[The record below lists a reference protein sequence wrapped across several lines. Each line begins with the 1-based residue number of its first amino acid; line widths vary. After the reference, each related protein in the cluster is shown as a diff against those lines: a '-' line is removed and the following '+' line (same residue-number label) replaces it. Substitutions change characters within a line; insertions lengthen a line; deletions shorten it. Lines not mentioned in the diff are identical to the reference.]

1 MTNTLYVPQE
11 VSKGSAH
18 ITSKID
24 EKFDKTNFMI
34 KNMQDNLA
42 YKYYLLSNNLEDH
55 SLSILEDFKFRYSEY
70 RRKWKSQPHSA
81 FEILNK
87 DEDYEKLLSQIN
99 PLCID
104 IETASICDLA
114 CPHCYREYLMT
125 PDKIMDENL
134 YKKIID
140 EIADLGIPSIKL
152 NWRGE
157 PLLNPKIY
165 DYIKYAKEKGVLEV
179 SINTNATQLNEEN
192 SNKLLISGIDHVIFS
207 FDGGT
212 KSTYEKMRPGRFK
225 SNKFENT
232 YNNIKK
238 FCSKKKERGLSFPI
252 TKIQMVLTENSR
264 NEVDEFY
271 KLFKNLVDD
280 VTVTHYQERGGK
292 VDDLKKEQKDKLK
305 NYINVNSLDENIP
318 YMVTPEGTIF
328 VSRSRKPCEQL
339 FQRLM
344 ITYSGKVGMCCHD
357 WGAKHPVGYVDK
369 KGFKEI
375 NDINNVK
382 EKIKKNSKGFELLQ
396 FAKEPENFNI
406 LKPEVK
412 KLIDIWR
419 NDELKRVRLMHKRQE
434 LSNLKICKNC
444 SFKET
449 YNWESIE

>member
-1 MTNTLYVPQE
+1 
-11 VSKGSAH
+11 
-18 ITSKID
+18 
-24 EKFDKTNFMI
+24 
-34 KNMQDNLA
+34 
-42 YKYYLLSNNLEDH
+42 
-55 SLSILEDFKFRYSEY
+55 
-70 RRKWKSQPHSA
+70 
-81 FEILNK
+81 
-87 DEDYEKLLSQIN
+87 
-99 PLCID
+99 
-104 IETASICDLA
+104 
-114 CPHCYREYLMT
+114 
-125 PDKIMDENL
+125 
-134 YKKIID
+134 
-140 EIADLGIPSIKL
+140 
-152 NWRGE
+152 
-157 PLLNPKIY
+157 
-165 DYIKYAKEKGVLEV
+165 
-179 SINTNATQLNEEN
+179 
-192 SNKLLISGIDHVIFS
+192 
-207 FDGGT
+207 
-212 KSTYEKMRPGRFK
+212 
-225 SNKFENT
+225 
-232 YNNIKK
+232 
-238 FCSKKKERGLSFPI
+238 
-252 TKIQMVLTENSR
+252 MVLTENSR